1 LAGRFLLVS
10 SARLNAI
17 EKEQEP
23 MSEMTLWGFDGST
36 YVRTVKMVLAEKGVT
51 DFNQVPLNVLK
62 GEPKTPEHR
71 ERHPFGKVP
80 VLDHDGMRILE
91 TTAIARY
98 LNDVLPGKSLI
109 PSTPKDRARMDMII
123 GLVDSYGYGALT
135 GGVAAYHLFPDFV
148 GGKNEAMRKDG
159 LENGRKMIEL
169 AMKTKGSSPFIAG
182 DLSLADLYLAPIAFY
197 VSLTPDKDA
206 LFNVPGF
213 ADWWTKIQA
222 LQSFKDTQPNLG

>member
-1 LAGRFLLVS
+1 
-10 SARLNAI
+10 
-17 EKEQEP
+17 
-23 MSEMTLWGFDGST
+23 MSEIVLWGLDGST

-51 DFNQVPLNVLK
+51 DFKQVPLNVLA
-62 GEPKTPEHR
+62 GDPKTPEHR

-80 VLDHDGMRILE
+80 VLDHDGARILE

-109 PSTPKDRARMDMII
+109 PSTPKDRARMDMVI
-123 GLVDSYGYGALT
+123 GLINSYGYGALI

-148 GGKNEAMRKDG
+148 GGKNEAMRKSG
-159 LENGRKMIEL
+159 LENGRKMLEL
-169 AMKTKGSSPFIAG
+169 AMKTKGSSPFVAG

-213 ADWWTKIQA
+213 ADWWTKMQA
-222 LQSFKDTQPNLG
+222 LPSYKDTTPNLG

>member
-1 LAGRFLLVS
+1 
-10 SARLNAI
+10 
-17 EKEQEP
+17 
-23 MSEMTLWGFDGST
+23 MSDMTLWGFDGST
-36 YVRTVKMVLAEKGVT
+36 YVRTVKMVLAEKGAT
-51 DFNQVPLNVLK
+51 QFKQVPLNVLK

-109 PSTPKDRARMDMII
+109 PSIPKDRARMDMII
-123 GLVDSYGYGALT
+123 SLVNSYGYAALT

-148 GGKNEAMRKDG
+148 GGKNEAMRKGG

-169 AMKTKGSSPFIAG
+169 AMKTRRFSLHRRRLEFLLTSISRRLLFTSRSRRTRTRFSMSPALPTG
-182 DLSLADLYLAPIAFY
+182 GQRSKPCK
-197 VSLTPDKDA
+197 VSRTR
-206 LFNVPGF
+206 N
-213 ADWWTKIQA
+213 
-222 LQSFKDTQPNLG
+222 